1 VKLKKKG
8 SIVLEDAG
16 VLSELCGV
24 NDENLEII
32 AEVLETPIFSRGNEI
47 VLETDN
53 VEIHH
58 RFKRLIEELEASL
71 LHGQPTTPDLI
82 RAIYSSILARNT
94 VEIELLR
101 SLSISIP
108 GGFSRVFPRG
118 IHQARYIEGIQ
129 SHVLSFGIGPAGTG
143 KTFLAVACALEEVI
157 SRKKRKLILTRPVVE
172 AGESLGFLPGDLT
185 QKLNPYLRPLYDAME
200 SLIPPEVINRL
211 QENGVI
217 EIAPLAYMRGR
228 SLKNCVVILDEAQNT
243 TKEQMKMFLTRIGE
257 DSRAIVTG
265 DITQIDL
272 PRRETSGLVHAAK
285 ILKTIHEIYFGF
297 FTVTDVVRN
306 PLVKKIV
313 EAYEAE
319 SGKDQ
324 SL

>member
-1 VKLKKKG
+1 VRSKKTG
-8 SIVLEDAG
+8 SIVLEDVG

-24 NDENLEII
+24 NDTNLEII

-53 VEIHH
+53 VQVHH
-58 RFKRLIEELEASL
+58 RFKQLIQELETYAL
-71 LHGQPTTPDLI
+71 QGQSPTPDLI
-82 RAIYSSILARNT
+82 RAVYASILTQNT
-94 VEIELLR
+94 GEIELLR
-101 SLSISIP
+101 SCSINIP
-108 GGFSRVFPRG
+108 GGYARVFPRG
-118 IHQARYIEGIQ
+118 LRQARYIEGIQ

-157 SRKKRKLILTRPVVE
+157 TRKKRKLVLTRPVVE

-200 SLIPPEVINRL
+200 ALIPQELINRL
-211 QENGVI
+211 QENGMI

-243 TKEQMKMFLTRIGE
+243 TREQMKMFLTRMGE
-257 DSRAIVTG
+257 DSRVIVTG

-272 PRRETSGLVHAAK
+272 PRKEASGLIHATR
-285 ILKTIHEIYFGF
+285 ILKGLEEIYFGF
-297 FTVTDVVRN
+297 FTASDVVRN

-313 EAYEAE
+313 QAYEAE
-319 SGKDQ
+319 SRKE
-324 SL
+324 